1 MLLPAFVLASMPI
14 ASFAQPTAAA
24 PTNITFSNQ
33 TYTTGPSPAGVVSGD
48 FNNDG
53 KPDLAVIDDQSNQV
67 NILLGTGGG
76 LFTLGSSTPTG
87 VGPIQIVT
95 ATFTLTGKQALA
107 VANADK
113 TITIL
118 IGPGDGTFLASSIPT
133 QGVPSALI
141 AADLLGNGLTQLV
154 DVECASA
161 HTAPCSLN
169 IYQSDAH
176 AVFLHAQTIPLPGAP
191 AFDGLIVSDDFNLDN
206 RPDIAVATNNQVL
219 LFTDTSPS
227 NGLGLATLKLHTTI
241 TPPNTITIAGLT
253 AGHFNAGAA
262 PDLAIES
269 YDNVSDTNF
278 PNTDRIYLN
287 TGTGGFFLKSQVP
300 GSRGFGHNLYSG
312 DVNGD
317 DSDVSPYRGVPLA
330 GDINGDGIQDLLI
343 AGGSIHDPSLYYALG
358 RGDGTFNTPVNIPG
372 SGSSTGLALR
382 DLNLDSRHDIALAAN
397 NQLAGIID
405 TDVLL
410 NQNAATNCAPP
421 GSGTLAVNICSAA
434 TAINSVTVKASG
446 NSPNGVKRVELWI
459 DGSKR
464 AQAFNDQLNVKVGL
478 AAGKH
483 SVTVVGVDLYD
494 ALVKK
499 TFTVSV
505 P

>member
-1 MLLPAFVLASMPI
+1 MFRKIASMLLPAFVLASMTI
-14 ASFAQPTAAA
+14 ASFAQTTATA
-24 PTNITFSNQ
+24 PTNVTFSTQ

-53 KPDLAVIDDQSNQV
+53 KPDLAVIDNQSNQV

-107 VANADK
+107 IANADK

-161 HTAPCSLN
+161 HTVPCSLN

-176 AVFLHAQTIPLPGAP
+176 ALFLHGQTIPLPGAP
-191 AFDGLIVSDDFNLDN
+191 AFDGLIASDDFNLDN
-206 RPDIAVATNNQVL
+206 RLDIAVATNNQVL
-219 LFTDTSPS
+219 VFTDTSSS

-241 TPPNTITIAGLT
+241 TPPNTSTIVGLT

-300 GSRGFGHNLYSG
+300 GSRGFGHKLY
-312 DVNGD
+312 
-317 DSDVSPYRGVPLA
+317 A

-343 AGGSIHDPSLYYALG
+343 AGGSVHDPSLTYALG
-358 RGDGTFNTPVNIPG
+358 RGDGTFNTPVNIP
-372 SGSSTGLALR
+372 SSDSSTGLALR

-397 NQLAGIID
+397 NQLAGIVD

-464 AQAFNDQLNVKVGL
+464 TQAFNDQLNAKVGL

>member
-1 MLLPAFVLASMPI
+1 MFRKTASMLLPAFALAVI
-14 ASFAQPTAAA
+14 TLASFAQTTAAA
-24 PTNITFSNQ
+24 PTNVTFSDQ

-53 KPDLAVIDDQSNQV
+53 KPDLAVIDNQSNQV

-87 VGPIQIVT
+87 VGPLQIVT

-107 VANADK
+107 IANADK

-118 IGPGDGTFLASSIPT
+118 VGPGDGTFLTDSIPT

-176 AVFLHAQTIPLPGAP
+176 AVFLHGQTIPLPGGAP
-191 AFDGLIVSDDFNLDN
+191 LRNGLIVSDDFNLDN

-219 LFTDTSPS
+219 VFTDTSPS

-269 YDNVSDTNF
+269 FDNVNNTNS

-317 DSDVSPYRGVPLA
+317 
-330 GDINGDGIQDLLI
+330 GIQDLLI
-343 AGGSIHDPSLYYALG
+343 SGTSIHDPSLSYALG
-358 RGDGTFNTPVNIPG
+358 RGDGTFTAPVNIPG
-372 SGSSTGLALR
+372 SDSSPGLTLR

-397 NQLAGIID
+397 NQLAGIVD

-434 TAINSVTVKASG
+434 TGINALTVKASG

-464 AQAFNDQLNVKVGL
+464 AQAFNDQLNAKVGL

>member
-1 MLLPAFVLASMPI
+1 MFRKIASMLLPAFVLASMTI
-14 ASFAQPTAAA
+14 ASLAQTTAAA
-24 PTNITFSNQ
+24 PTNVTFSTQ
-33 TYTTGPSPAGVVSGD
+33 TYTIGPSPAGVVSGD

-87 VGPIQIVT
+87 VGPVQIVT
-95 ATFTLTGKQALA
+95 GTFTSNGKQHLA
-107 VANADK
+107 VANSDK

-118 IGPGDGTFLASSIPT
+118 VGPGDGTFLTDSIPT

-300 GSRGFGHNLYSG
+300 GSRGFGHKLY
-312 DVNGD
+312 
-317 DSDVSPYRGVPLA
+317 A
-330 GDINGDGIQDLLI
+330 GDMNGDGIQDLLI
-343 AGGSIHDPSLYYALG
+343 AGGSVHDPSLTYALG
-358 RGDGTFNTPVNIPG
+358 RGDGTFNTPVNIP
-372 SGSSTGLALR
+372 SSDSSTGLALR

-397 NQLAGIID
+397 NQLAGIVD

-464 AQAFNDQLNVKVGL
+464 TQAFNDQLNAKVGL

>member
-1 MLLPAFVLASMPI
+1 MLRKAASMLLPAFVLAVMSL
-14 ASFAQPTAAA
+14 ASFGQTTATA
-24 PTNITFSNQ
+24 PTNVTFSSQ
-33 TYTTGPSPAGVVSGD
+33 LYTTGPLPAGVVSGD

-53 KPDLAVIDDQSNQV
+53 KPDLAVIDNQSNQV
-67 NILLGTGGG
+67 SILLGTGGG

-87 VGPIQIVT
+87 VGPVQIVT
-95 ATFTLTGKQALA
+95 GTFTLNGKQHLA
-107 VANADK
+107 VANSDK

-118 IGPGDGTFLASSIPT
+118 VGPGDGTFLTQSIPT
-133 QGVPSALI
+133 QGVPAALI
-141 AADLLGNGLTQLV
+141 AADLLHNGLTQLV

-191 AFDGLIVSDDFNLDN
+191 AFDALITGDDFNLDG

-219 LFTDTSPS
+219 VFTDASS
-227 NGLGLATLKLHTTI
+227 FNGTGLATLKLRTTI
-241 TPPNTITIAGLT
+241 TPPNTLTIAGLT

-269 YDNVSDTNF
+269 FDNVNDTNF
-278 PNTDRIYLN
+278 PTTDRVYLN
-287 TGTGGFFLKSQVP
+287 TGSGSFFLKSQVP
-300 GSRGFGHNLYSG
+300 GARGFGHRLH
-312 DVNGD
+312 
-317 DSDVSPYRGVPLA
+317 A
-330 GDINGDGIQDLLI
+330 GDINGDGIEDLLI
-343 AGGSIHDPSLYYALG
+343 EGASIKDTFLLYALG
-358 RGDGTFNTPVNIPG
+358 RGDGTFTTPVLI
-372 SGSSTGLALR
+372 SSDGPITGLTIR
-382 DLNLDSRHDIALAAN
+382 DLNLDSRHDIAYTAHNGPGGFAA
-397 NQLAGIID
+397 
-405 TDVLL
+405 TEVRL

-421 GSGTLAVNICSAA
+421 GSGTLAVKICSAA
-434 TAINSVTVKASG
+434 TAVNALTVKASG

-464 AQAFNDQLNVKVGL
+464 AQAFSDQLNTKVGV

-483 SVTVVGVDLYD
+483 SVTVVGVDLYN
-494 ALVKK
+494 AIVKK
-499 TFTVSV
+499 TISVSV